1 MHSFVSNKYHNNI
14 CIHRMQNYIEI
25 SVMVTRVG
33 KEDKKDEM
41 VKKQS
46 RNRAILCCLLAIDG
60 HFAWMAIVT
69 SGSGNRNLDT
79 LPAKDTEY

>member
-1 MHSFVSNKYHNNI
+1 
-14 CIHRMQNYIEI
+14 
-25 SVMVTRVG
+25 MVTRVG
-33 KEDKKDEM
+33 KEDEKDER

-69 SGSGNRNLDT
+69 SGSGNRNPDT
-79 LPAKDTEY
+79 RQNYSTPPGGMGVG